1 MPRLCVVFSLAG
13 CLAAQLTYLTQQPGS
28 WKPWKLSAVAS
39 ARAGRGVTPVELKAF
54 ESKLIELSEF
64 ARRAPGIGEPVGF
77 SVETWGNLAG
87 YRQRPGQ
94 PAGKQLPLS
103 GALNFGAFPI
113 VEYLRNGKITRT
125 DTGETY
131 LLLFTINDLQAVNR
145 SRPPEWGQ
153 LETDAVM
160 MPAATGTVA
169 GFPLISGNVVI
180 KKNPKPLTV
189 PLPLAQAMQLV
200 LTDLKSAFE
209 TSRAGL
215 AKEQAEFAE
224 WQTPAKREERRKGY
238 RYASDVNK
246 DGGAFARQMEGQEVE
261 IEAALRANVAPNGPS
276 AKSVQEAESK
286 LKEVEVLLAALTP
299 AEAASPSCYDES
311 GDKFAQR
318 FRVAGPP
325 ACVPLV
331 RPNWNYFDPRLPRS
345 APQLIVVGSYDNC
358 LKSRESTVG
367 KPWGCGA
374 NRKLMEGMD
383 WPGVVNWLDR

>member
-1 MPRLCVVFSLAG
+1 MVSRREAAKRREARHPADGIVHLLC
-13 CLAAQLTYLTQQPGS
+13 Y
-28 WKPWKLSAVAS
+28 
-39 ARAGRGVTPVELKAF
+39 
-54 ESKLIELSEF
+54 ELSEF

-299 AEAASPSCYDES
+299 AEAASPSCYDQS
-311 GDKFAQR
+311 GDKLAQR

-358 LKSRESTVG
+358 LKSRESTG
-367 KPWGCGA
+367 GNRGA
-374 NRKLMEGMD
+374 AAQTAS
-383 WPGVVNWLDR
+383 